1 LTKKKDL
8 TWGGAETEDSIRGA
22 TVSEEGS
29 SDFFLRPAKARLSLM
44 PPATAAL
51 NPLVAGDDEDG
62 RGGTGLDWL
71 WPMERGI
78 EDERGA
84 KDC

>member
-1 LTKKKDL
+1 
-8 TWGGAETEDSIRGA
+8 
-22 TVSEEGS
+22 
-29 SDFFLRPAKARLSLM
+29 M

-51 NPLVAGDDEDG
+51 NPLVAGDDDAG

-71 WPMERGI
+71 WPMEKGI

-84 KDC
+84 KDCCEDEEDAAGTWPAL

>member
-1 LTKKKDL
+1 
-8 TWGGAETEDSIRGA
+8 
-22 TVSEEGS
+22 
-29 SDFFLRPAKARLSLM
+29 M

-51 NPLVAGDDEDG
+51 KPFVAGDEDG

-71 WPMERGI
+71 WPMERGMV
-78 EDERGA
+78 DERGA